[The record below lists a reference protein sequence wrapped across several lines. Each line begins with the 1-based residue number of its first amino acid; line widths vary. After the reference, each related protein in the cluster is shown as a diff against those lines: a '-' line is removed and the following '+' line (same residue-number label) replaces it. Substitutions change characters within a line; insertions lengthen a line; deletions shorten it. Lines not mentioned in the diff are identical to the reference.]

1 MYIDEELYTFHIVLT
16 DEDFKKRTEMYKWCE
31 EQWGKPQNL
40 NKSSSWIYTSTNY
53 GNNVFKFKNEADRNW
68 FVLRFS

>member
-16 DEDFKKRTEMYKWCE
+16 DEDSKKRTEMYKWCE

-40 NKSSSWIYTSTNY
+40 NKESNWIYTHLDY
-53 GNNVFKFKNEADRNW
+53 GNVFKFRNEADRNW
-68 FVLRFS
+68 FLLRWS